1 MTKRILLLAAGLLL
15 LGACSSPPAAEP
27 PVASLSTAGST
38 SVSTTATA
46 IHDGRPQLRLDSS
59 EEEVDLAWQ
68 GYYRCLQDHGHKML
82 NGRTD
87 THAGPAGNE
96 TVTSPDMED
105 DSPVS
110 VQAREECEN
119 KLPQQPPELDPATNP
134 HYLDDYHEYMTCLT
148 GGGLKVHPIE
158 PFGTGWTYDDGVTQ
172 TLSEDAQQKLE
183 HDCQVEAFSA

>member
-38 SVSTTATA
+38 SVSTTATAATA

-96 TVTSPDMED
+96 T
-105 DSPVS
+105 
-110 VQAREECEN
+110 
-119 KLPQQPPELDPATNP
+119 
-134 HYLDDYHEYMTCLT
+134 
-148 GGGLKVHPIE
+148 
-158 PFGTGWTYDDGVTQ
+158 
-172 TLSEDAQQKLE
+172 
-183 HDCQVEAFSA
+183 